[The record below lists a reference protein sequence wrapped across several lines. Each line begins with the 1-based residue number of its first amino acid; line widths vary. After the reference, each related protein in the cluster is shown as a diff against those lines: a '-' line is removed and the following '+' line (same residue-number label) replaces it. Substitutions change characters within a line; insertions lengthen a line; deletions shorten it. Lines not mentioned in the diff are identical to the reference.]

1 MSTSIIIYGIKN
13 CDTCRKALKWLD
25 AEGID
30 HAWVDIR
37 VDGLSHENVQRWL
50 QAIGAEALVN
60 RRSTTWRQLAPEQRP
75 ALDSNDWVDVLL
87 ENPTLIKRPV
97 FDLGDEVRV
106 GFGDDVRAW
115 LTGK

>member
-1 MSTSIIIYGIKN
+1 MKYRCIYGIRA

-25 AEGID
+25 AQAIVYS
-30 HAWVDIR
+30 WVDVR
-37 VDGLSHENVQRWL
+37 EDGLSRERVQRWL
-50 QAIGAEALVN
+50 TAVGAETLIN
-60 RRSTTWRQLAPEQRP
+60 RRSTTWRHLQPEQRP
-75 ALDSNDWVDVLL
+75 ALDSDDWVDVLL

-97 FDLGDEVRV
+97 FDMGDEVRV